1 MIGFLPHC
9 PQVFNLDY
17 YPFSM
22 KDGETLTETDTSRKI
37 DIRAFL
43 SIIRPQNCII
53 GGLTVIAGI
62 AIAYNIHFPSGDY
75 AGLSP
80 FLYLFVYGYITYFL
94 VAAGGNVVNDIYDI
108 EVDKINRP
116 HRALPSGR
124 MTVKQAWAFVAFLS
138 ILGVFFAWLP
148 GRPISALIVI
158 FFTLIGYIYAAK
170 VKTLGLAGNFMVAFS
185 FAFGVLYGS
194 MIFAEVLSFSIW
206 YAISIPAWLFFFTAF
221 LILQARET
229 IKGAE
234 DVEGDELR
242 DVRTIAR
249 IYGYKPAAIVAGTLN
264 FLGVLSYVLIWF
276 WGFADFALWPLLILG
291 AVVVFGAGVL
301 PLTRPD
307 DKKRLMIASTLDK
320 VGALVGLIAFV
331 TIPLFAILF

>member
-1 MIGFLPHC
+1 MEKP
-9 PQVFNLDY
+9 
-17 YPFSM
+17 
-22 KDGETLTETDTSRKI
+22 LTETDTTRKI

-43 SIIRPQNCII
+43 SIMRPQNCFI

-62 AIAYNIHFPSGDY
+62 AIAFNIHFPSG
-75 AGLSP
+75 GPISN

-94 VAAGGNVVNDIYDI
+94 VAAGGNIVNDIYDI

-138 ILGVFFAWLP
+138 ILGIVFAWLP

-158 FFTLIGYIYAAK
+158 FFEIIGYVYAAK

-194 MIFAEVLSFSIW
+194 MIFAEVLVLPIL
-206 YAISIPAWLFFFTAF
+206 YAIPIPAWLFFFTAF

-264 FLGVLSYVLIWF
+264 FLGVLSYVLIWL
-276 WGFADFALWPLLILG
+276 WGFADYALWPLLILG
-291 AVVVFGAGVL
+291 AALISGAGII
-301 PLTRPD
+301 PLTKPD
-307 DKKRLMIASTLDK
+307 DKKSLMVASTLDK

-331 TIPLFAILF
+331 IIPLYAILF

>member
-1 MIGFLPHC
+1 MNEAGSSP
-9 PQVFNLDY
+9 
-17 YPFSM
+17 
-22 KDGETLTETDTSRKI
+22 RI
-37 DIRAFL
+37 DVGAFL
-43 SIIRPQNCII
+43 SIMRPQNCII

-62 AIAYNIHFPSGDY
+62 AIAYSTQWQNIGP
-75 AGLSP
+75 GLSS
-80 FLYLFVYGYITYFL
+80 FLYLFIYGYLTYFL
-94 VAAGGNVVNDIYDI
+94 VAAGGNVVNDIFDI

-124 MTVKQAWAFVAFLS
+124 MTVRQAWWFVALLS
-138 ILGVFFAWLP
+138 ILGIIFAWLP

-158 FFTLIGYIYAAK
+158 CFEIIGYAYAAK

-185 FAFGVLYGS
+185 FAFGLIYGS
-194 MIFAEVLSFSIW
+194 VAYAEVVGTLTVNP
-206 YAISIPAWLFFFTAF
+206 IPIPTWLFFFTAF

-249 IYGYKPAAIVAGTLN
+249 IYGYWPAAVVAGALN
-264 FLGVLSYVLIWF
+264 FLGVLSYILIWI
-276 WGFADFALWPLLILG
+276 WGYADMLLWPLLLL
-291 AVVVFGAGVL
+291 GAGVVLGAGIL
-301 PLTRPD
+301 PLTGPD
-307 DKKRLMIASTLDK
+307 NRKKLMIASTLDK

-331 TIPLFAILF
+331 IVPLFVIYL

>member
-1 MIGFLPHC
+1 M
-9 PQVFNLDY
+9 
-17 YPFSM
+17 
-22 KDGETLTETDTSRKI
+22 TETDTSRKI

-108 EVDKINRP
+108 EIDKINRP

-148 GRPISALIVI
+148 VGLTSAGRPISALIVL
-158 FFTLIGYIYAAK
+158 FFTIIGYIYAAK

-185 FAFGVLYGS
+185 FAFGVVYGS

-249 IYGYKPAAIVAGTLN
+249 IYGYKTAAIVAGTLN
-264 FLGVLSYVLIWF
+264 FLGVFSYILIWF

-291 AVVVFGAGVL
+291 AATVFGAGVL
-301 PLTRPD
+301 PLTGPD

>member
-1 MIGFLPHC
+1 MERP
-9 PQVFNLDY
+9 
-17 YPFSM
+17 
-22 KDGETLTETDTSRKI
+22 LTEIPLPEKSRKF
-37 DIRAFL
+37 DIGAFL
-43 SIIRPQNCII
+43 SIMRPQNCFI

-62 AIAYNIHFPSGDY
+62 AIAYSIQFGTAGP
-75 AGLSP
+75 GLSAY
-80 FLYLFVYGYITYFL
+80 LDLFVYGYITYFL

-138 ILGVFFAWLP
+138 ILGIFFAWIP
-148 GRPISALIVI
+148 GRLISALIVI
-158 FFTLIGYIYAAK
+158 IFEIIGYAYAAK

-194 MIFAEVLSFSIW
+194 MIFAEVLILPIVF
-206 YAISIPAWLFFFTAF
+206 AIPIPSWLFFFTAF

-242 DVRTIAR
+242 KVRTIAR

-276 WGFADFALWPLLILG
+276 WGFASYALWPLLLLG
-291 AVVVFGAGVL
+291 AAIVFGAGIL
-301 PLTRPD
+301 PLTKPN

-331 TIPLFAILF
+331 VIPLFAIWF

>member
-1 MIGFLPHC
+1 MER
-9 PQVFNLDY
+9 
-17 YPFSM
+17 S
-22 KDGETLTETDTSRKI
+22 LTETGTSKRF
-37 DIRAFL
+37 DIGAFL

-62 AIAYNIHFPSGDY
+62 AIAYNIQFPLGDLTS
-75 AGLSP
+75 LSA
-80 FLYLFVYGYITYFL
+80 FLDLFVYGYITYFL

-124 MTVKQAWAFVAFLS
+124 MTIRQAWAYVGFLS
-138 ILGVFFAWLP
+138 ILGVIFALIP
-148 GRPISALIVI
+148 AVGVVRPISALIVVI
-158 FFTLIGYIYAAK
+158 FEIIGYAYAAK

-194 MIFAEVLSFSIW
+194 MILAEVTSQSIG
-206 YAISIPAWLFFFTAF
+206 YAIPIPAWLFFFTAF

-234 DVEGDELR
+234 DVEGDKLR

-249 IYGYKPAAIVAGTLN
+249 IYGYKAAAIVAAVLN
-264 FLGVLSYVLIWF
+264 FLGVISYVLVWI
-276 WGFADFALWPLLILG
+276 WGFASYALWPLLILG
-291 AVVVFGAGVL
+291 ASIVAAAGIF
-301 PLTRPD
+301 PLTGPD
-307 DKKRLMIASTLDK
+307 NKKRLLIASTLDK
-320 VGALVGLIAFV
+320 VGALIGLIAFV
-331 TIPLFAILF
+331 IIPLYALWV